1 MNTTYILIGVCFLLN
16 LIVVLAFR
24 AADKKDRSLK
34 NLNQQVKNFRFET
47 TSFMN
52 RFTEISRDCEQNI
65 TSRIEYANT
74 VQNHLA
80 ESIDMVLVHQKELDE
95 LSGVCE
101 NYGNALKKLKA
112 QTEQAENRVYAVQ
125 AEVRKTEAVKDYALQ
140 FQKDIERLTSQLD
153 SLKADYVRLVAST
166 EQDLKATSASQK
178 EENREMLDQFSA
190 ALERSKSQLY
200 DYVALEKRN
209 YDDMCREQEER
220 AEASLAKLDDKVQ
233 EIEEKVED
241 AQSRF
246 SELLKNASDS
256 VSMLEQ
262 RRNDIFS
269 EFDERSNVLDRR
281 FETAIAEMERV
292 KDSMISSITEKTDEM
307 NGRIDEFT
315 SSSKEKIDE
324 LSTALNTHLEETLE
338 SINKNRNDAI
348 ESVKKTSSETM
359 EDLDDAIKSTGDTL
373 EARLNDME
381 DEVSASIVTFQEK
394 LADNEKAVEDKI
406 TDLKDSLDNALL
418 EIRKVLGEERVET
431 DKSIR
436 DLILERDQILSD
448 IQEKMD
454 EKRKAVESTLSVLKE
469 DRDNLQKEFEAYM
482 DDKNKS
488 FSESSARLEADRN
501 AYVQRCREELK
512 DALDDMD
519 RDSNLN
525 LQRIK
530 DISDEFLKSVADRM
544 AESGKAQKMLEE
556 TAYGK
561 IKEALKII
569 TDYENKIRESET
581 SLNEKVESVTSMK
594 ETIWNLQQEEKR
606 LQDEIDTLGQDR
618 DKLQDET
625 REVRSKRINEEANL
639 VRLKGQQKV
648 IEEKRKDEE
657 KKTSR
662 KPLHSIE
669 EMDLIIGEE
678 EVDVSDDE

>member
-34 NLNQQVKNFRFET
+34 NLNQQVKNFRYET

-140 FQKDIERLTSQLD
+140 FQKDIERLTAQLD

-178 EENREMLDQFSA
+178 EENRELLDQFSA

-200 DYVALEKRN
+200 EYVALEKRN
-209 YDDMCREQEER
+209 YDDMCREQEDK
-220 AEASLAKLDDKVQ
+220 AEAELVKLDNKIG
-233 EIEEKVED
+233 EIEEKVENT
-241 AQSRF
+241 QSEF
-246 SELLKNASDS
+246 NSLLKSASDS
-256 VSMLEQ
+256 ISDLVQ
-262 RRNDIFS
+262 RKNDIFGD
-269 EFDERSNVLDRR
+269 FDERSGVLDRR
-281 FETAIAEMERV
+281 FEAALSEMDKI

-307 NGRIDEFT
+307 NKRIDEFT
-315 SSSKEKIDE
+315 ASSKEKIEE
-324 LSTALNTHLEETLE
+324 LSSALNTHFEETLD
-338 SINKNRNDAI
+338 SIAKNKEEAI
-348 ESVKKTSSETM
+348 ENVKKSSSQSL
-359 EDLDDAIKSTGDTL
+359 EDFDDAIKRTGDTL
-373 EARLNDME
+373 ESRLNDME
-381 DEVSASIVTFQEK
+381 DEVSSSIVSFQEK
-394 LADNEKAVEDKI
+394 LADSEKAVENRI
-406 TDLKDSLDNALL
+406 NDLKNSLENTVE
-418 EIRKVLGEERVET
+418 EIRKVLGEERTET
-431 DKSIR
+431 EKSIR
-436 DLILERDQILSD
+436 DLIFERDQVIVD

-454 EKRKAVESTLSVLKE
+454 EKRNMVQDTLSQLKS
-469 DRDNLQKEFEAYM
+469 DRDKLVDDYNNYVE
-482 DDKNKS
+482 DKNKL
-488 FSESSARLEADRN
+488 FLESSARLEADRA

-512 DALDDMD
+512 DALEDMD
-519 RDSNLN
+519 RDSNAS

-530 DISDEFLKSVADRM
+530 DTSDEFLKGVADRM

-561 IKEALKII
+561 IKEAQGII
-569 TDYENKIRESET
+569 RDYENKIRESEA
-581 SLNEKVESVTSMK
+581 SLNEQVESVTSMK

-606 LQDEIDTLGQDR
+606 LQDEIDALGQDR
-618 DKLQDET
+618 DKLQNET
-625 REVRSKRINEEANL
+625 REVRSQRINEEANL

-657 KKTSR
+657 KKNIR